1 MSFRS
6 VEEMQAL
13 ACERNIPLWQAV
25 QLHDAG
31 EQGLSPEASWARMS
45 HMWQTMKSSMESY
58 DPAMRSKSGLV
69 GGEGGVMEAYAQRG
83 ETLCGDF
90 AAKVIAAALKM
101 SGSNACMRR
110 IVAAPTAGACG
121 VLPAVLYT
129 GWKERGFDEGDIV
142 RSLYVAAGF
151 GQVIAERASLS
162 GAAGGCQAEVGSASG
177 MAAAALVM
185 LRGGTPDQMAQACAM
200 ALKNLMGL
208 VCDPVGGL
216 VEVPCVKRNVVGA
229 VNALSA
235 ADMALAGI
243 GSAIPCDQVIDA
255 MGEVGQMMDSRLR
268 ETALGGIAQSPRA
281 RELTAA
287 LKSEKGTV

>member
-6 VEEMQAL
+6 VEEMRAL
-13 ACERNIPLWQAV
+13 ACEKNLPLWQAV
-25 QLHDAG
+25 QTHDAA
-31 EQGLSPEASWARMS
+31 EQGISSVESRARME
-45 HMWQTMKSSMESY
+45 HMWQAMVEAMESY
-58 DPAMRSKSGLV
+58 DPTMRSKSGLV

-83 ETLCGDF
+83 DTLCGDF
-90 AAKVIAAALKM
+90 TAKVITAALKM

-129 GWKERGFDEGDIV
+129 FWKERRCPEAEIV
-142 RSLYVAAGF
+142 KALYVAAGF
-151 GQVIAERASLS
+151 GQIIAERASLS

-177 MAAAALVM
+177 MAAAALVA
-185 LRGGTPDQMAQACAM
+185 LRDGTPDQMAHACAM

-255 MGEVGQMMDSRLR
+255 MREVGDMMDSRLK
-268 ETALGGIAQSPRA
+268 ETALGGVAASPAARA
-281 RELTAA
+281 RMAVPGA
-287 LKSEKGTV
+287 